1 MADRVG
7 RGDPERRISGAS
19 ATPAVRITRANDA
32 PVASGAEF
40 VLYWM
45 TASRRT
51 RWNFAFQRA
60 VEHGNALR
68 LPLLVLEPLR
78 AGYRWAC
85 DRFHRFVIDGMVDN
99 QARLQR
105 KGVAYYPYV
114 EPRDGA
120 GKGLLESLAA
130 RAAVVVTDDY
140 PAFFLPRMMRSVAPR
155 LPVRLEVVDSNG
167 LLPMRA
173 SNGTFATAYAFRR
186 FLQREL
192 AAHLAEAPSADP
204 LAGLPLRA
212 PAVIPPA
219 ILEQWPVANL
229 GNPGSLS
236 ARLPVGHDVGP
247 VEVQGGAG
255 AGEVR
260 LSSFVDSQLAQYADD
275 RNRPELDA
283 TSGLSPYLHFGHVSP
298 HAVFARITDRESWT
312 RDDLAAEAR
321 GRRAGWWGMSESAEA
336 FLDQLV
342 TWRELGFNRCLHV
355 DGYDR
360 FEALPAWARKTLAEH
375 ASDPREVVYGL
386 DDFEFAR
393 THDPLWNAAQNQL
406 RWEGRIHNYLR
417 MLWGKKILE
426 WSESARTALRTMI
439 VLNDKYALDGRDPNS
454 YTGILWVLGLHDR
467 AWGPERPVFGKVRY
481 MSSANTARKY
491 RVRGYVE
498 RYSGEFFLRHHAAPP
513 LTVRRTR

>member
-1 MADRVG
+1 MSRPTPG
-7 RGDPERRISGAS
+7 SP
-19 ATPAVRITRANDA
+19 ATPAVRVTQANDA
-32 PVASGAEF
+32 PLAPGGDF

-51 RWNFAFQRA
+51 RWNFALQRA
-60 VEHGNALR
+60 VEHCNALR

-99 QARLQR
+99 QARLKR

-120 GKGLLESLAA
+120 GKGLLEALAVH
-130 RAAVVVTDDY
+130 AAVVVTDDY
-140 PAFFLPRMMRSVAPR
+140 PAFFLPRMLRSVAPR
-155 LPVRLEVVDSNG
+155 LPVRIEAVDSNG
-167 LLPMRA
+167 LLPVHAADR
-173 SNGTFATAYAFRR
+173 TFATAHAFRR

-192 AAHLAEAPSADP
+192 PRHLPEAPSPDP
-204 LAGLPLRA
+204 LAALQPNQTVA
-212 PAVIPPA
+212 IPPET
-219 ILEQWPVANL
+219 LKKWPSADL
-229 GNPGSLS
+229 GDPTALI
-236 ARLPVGHDVGP
+236 ACLPIDHGVGP
-247 VEVQGGAG
+247 AEVGGGAG
-255 AGEVR
+255 AAEAR
-260 LSSFVDSQLAQYADD
+260 LSSFVDSRLASYATE
-275 RNRPELDA
+275 RNRPEFDA
-283 TSGLSPYLHFGHVSP
+283 TSGLSPYLHFGHVSA
-298 HAVFARITDRESWT
+298 HEVLAQIAAREGWT
-312 RDDLAAEAR
+312 RDDLAEDTK
-321 GRRAGWWGMSESAEA
+321 GHRAGWWGMTESSEA

-355 DGYDR
+355 EGYDR
-360 FEALPAWARKTLAEH
+360 YQALPDWARKTLAEH

-386 DDFEFAR
+386 HNLEFAR

-406 RWEGRIHNYLR
+406 RREGRIHNYLR

-426 WSESARTALRTMI
+426 WSESARTALQTMI

-467 AWGPERPVFGKVRY
+467 AWGPERPVFGKIRY

-491 RVRGYVE
+491 RVHGYIE
-498 RYSGEFFLRHHAAPP
+498 RYSGP
-513 LTVRRTR
+513 

>member
-1 MADRVG
+1 MSRPMPG
-7 RGDPERRISGAS
+7 SP
-19 ATPAVRITRANDA
+19 ATPAVRITQANDS
-32 PVASGAEF
+32 PVAPGGDF

-51 RWNFAFQRA
+51 RWNFALQRA

-99 QARLQR
+99 QARLKR
-105 KGVAYYPYV
+105 KGVAFYPYV

-120 GKGLLESLAA
+120 GKGLLEALAA
-130 RAAVVVTDDY
+130 RAAVVVTDEY
-140 PAFFLPRMMRSVAPR
+140 PAFFLPRMLAAVAPR
-155 LPVRLEVVDSNG
+155 LPVRLEAVDSNG
-167 LLPMRA
+167 LLPLRVA
-173 SNGTFATAYAFRR
+173 DRTFATAYTFRR
-186 FLQREL
+186 FLRREL
-192 AAHLAEAPSADP
+192 PGHLPEAPSPDP
-204 LAGLPLRA
+204 LDALSPRA
-212 PAVIPPA
+212 PVAIPPA
-219 ILEQWPVANL
+219 IHEQWASAYL
-229 GNPGSLS
+229 RDSAALI
-236 ARLPVGHDVGP
+236 ARLPIDHGVGHVAL
-247 VEVQGGAG
+247 QGGSGAG
-255 AGEVR
+255 ATR
-260 LSSFVDSQLAQYADD
+260 LSSFVDSRLASYASE

-283 TSGLSPYLHFGHVSP
+283 TSGLSPYLHFGHISAHEVL
-298 HAVFARITDRESWT
+298 AGIAARECWT
-312 RDDLAAEAR
+312 RDKLAEDTK
-321 GRRAGWWGMSESAEA
+321 GHRAGWWGMTESSEA

-355 DGYDR
+355 EDYDR
-360 FEALPAWARKTLAEH
+360 YEALPAWARKTLAEH
-375 ASDPREVVYGL
+375 SSDPREVIYGL

-406 RWEGRIHNYLR
+406 RREGMIHNYLR

-426 WSESARTALRTMI
+426 WSGSARTALQTMI

-498 RYSGEFFLRHHAAPP
+498 RYSGG
-513 LTVRRTR
+513 